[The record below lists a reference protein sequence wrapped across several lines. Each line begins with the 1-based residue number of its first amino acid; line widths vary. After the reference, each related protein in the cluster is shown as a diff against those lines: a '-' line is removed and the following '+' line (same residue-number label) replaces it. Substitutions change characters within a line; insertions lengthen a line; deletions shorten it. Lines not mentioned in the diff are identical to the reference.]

1 MTIGQ
6 KNIIPGVAL
15 AAAVGIMYTV
25 PALTRMRICNAT
37 LTNTTGAPVACTVHI
52 VTNPDGPLAKNQKIS
67 LRTIAPGETYPCPEL
82 INRVLE
88 PLDTIQALGLAV
100 SFDVSAISQV

>member
-1 MTIGQ
+1 MTVGQ
-6 KNIIPGVAL
+6 KNIVPGVAL
-15 AAAVGIMYTV
+15 TAAVATYYTN
-25 PALTRMRICNAT
+25 PALTRVRICNAT

-52 VTNPDGPLAKNQKIS
+52 VSSPDAAVAKNQKIS
-67 LRTIAPGETYPCPEL
+67 ARTISPGETYPCPEL

-100 SFDVSAISQV
+100 SFDVSAITQS